1 MSGLFHVYR
10 NSCRGGRP
18 IHPRVHERVL
28 EVNSASLC
36 SLGVGRCL
44 CVRCSPQAL
53 PAGAASS
60 REKGAPAF
68 LDQFLGVPGLGCFGG
83 IHVDGALCDGFQRI
97 LIAF

>member
-1 MSGLFHVYR
+1 MSGLFDFVR
-10 NSCRGGRP
+10 DSCRGGRP

-28 EVNSASLC
+28 EMDSASLR

-44 CVRCSPQAL
+44 CVRCSLQAL

-60 REKGAPAF
+60 REEGAPGF
-68 LDQFLGVPGLGCFGG
+68 LDRFLRVPGLGRFGG
-83 IHVDGALCDGFQRI
+83 IHVDGAMCDGAQRI